1 MQPLCGIFC
10 VNHRA
15 APGTSADCDDEDSDS
30 EEEGEVRSSDLSR
43 DSDAELAGE
52 VPFPWGDT

>member
-1 MQPLCGIFC
+1 MCGIFC

-52 VPFPWGDT
+52 VPLPWGDT